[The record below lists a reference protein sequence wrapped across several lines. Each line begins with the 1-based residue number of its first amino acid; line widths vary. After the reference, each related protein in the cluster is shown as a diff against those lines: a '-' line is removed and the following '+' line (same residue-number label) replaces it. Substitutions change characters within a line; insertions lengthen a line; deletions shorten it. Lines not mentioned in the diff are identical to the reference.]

1 MFAESHSSGKH
12 MICDIRDITNT
23 SLLNNVE
30 ELKKMLKQI
39 CKKYDYSILGELN
52 HTFTP
57 QGCTILYLLSESH
70 LSIHTFP
77 EKKYLAFELYTCR
90 QYEDD
95 SDYIK
100 IYESLIHQLE
110 ASSESSYT
118 ILNRTFFHFFTK

>member
-23 SLLNNVE
+23 PLLNNVE

-77 EKKYLAFELYTCR
+77 EKKYLAFDLYTCR

-118 ILNRTFFHFFTK
+118 ILNRTFFHF

>member
-12 MICDIRDITNT
+12 MICDIREITNT
-23 SLLNNVE
+23 LLLNDVE

-52 HTFTP
+52 HVFTP

-77 EKKYLAFELYTCR
+77 EKKYLAFDLYTCR

-95 SDYIK
+95 SDYIN
-100 IYESLIHQLE
+100 IYESLIEQLQ
-110 ASSESSYT
+110 ASPESSYT
-118 ILNRTFFHFFTK
+118 ILDRTFFHFL

>member
-1 MFAESHSSGKH
+1 MFSESHSSGKH

-23 SLLNNVE
+23 PLLNDVE

-77 EKKYLAFELYTCR
+77 EKKYLAFDLYTCR

-118 ILNRTFFHFFTK
+118 ILNRTFFHF